1 MTPFGTS
8 RMSDYIW
15 LGCAGTVNYY
25 LETMIDPD
33 NIGEL
38 NIGLLILLN
47 SNVMSQVE
55 SLSGCI
61 HVSKKDQGKVSKITF
76 VLYEYLAKSFV
87 VLN

>member
-1 MTPFGTS
+1 
-8 RMSDYIW
+8 MSDYIR
-15 LGCAGTVNYY
+15 LGCAGIVNYY
-25 LETMIDPD
+25 LKTMIDPD

-47 SNVMSQVE
+47 SNIMSQVE
-55 SLSGCI
+55 SLSECI
-61 HVSKKDQGKVSKITF
+61 HKCQKKEKGKVSKITF